1 VSTLTAER
9 TSRSR
14 GAASARRHDCAVD
27 SPSLFDGAGG
37 GQTLDDV
44 LSGAWE
50 ELTAQTVTR
59 CPMCRGDMEPEY
71 GAHSRPVGGRC
82 RSCGT
87 TLT

>member
-1 VSTLTAER
+1 MSTLTAER

-14 GAASARRHDCAVD
+14 AGASALRHGCAAD
-27 SPSLFDGAGG
+27 SPALFDGAGG
-37 GQTLDDV
+37 GQTLDEV

-50 ELTAQTVTR
+50 ELTAQAVAR
-59 CPMCRGDMEPEY
+59 CPMCLGDMEPEY

>member
-1 VSTLTAER
+1 MSTSTAER

-14 GAASARRHDCAVD
+14 GGAATLRHSCAVD

-37 GQTLDDV
+37 GQTLDEV

-50 ELTAQTVTR
+50 ELAAQTATR
-59 CPMCRGDMEPEY
+59 CPMCLGDMEPEY

-87 TLT
+87 ALT

>member
-1 VSTLTAER
+1 VSTSTAER

-14 GAASARRHDCAVD
+14 GGAAAPRHSCAVD

-37 GQTLDDV
+37 GQTLDEV

-50 ELTAQTVTR
+50 ELAAQTATR
-59 CPMCRGDMEPEY
+59 CPMCPGDMEPEY

-87 TLT
+87 ALT